1 VSVGRARRL
10 ALRFALNESATL
22 RIVPRR
28 LVAGR
33 LVAARGAIV
42 RQVKAGSGS
51 VPLAK
56 QLRRLRLLRPGRIS
70 FAVTATD
77 AAGNRS
83 QRKAVK
89 LVLRR

>member
-89 LVLRR
+89 RVLRR

>member
-1 VSVGRARRL
+1 
-10 ALRFALNESATL
+10 
-22 RIVPRR
+22 
-28 LVAGR
+28 
-33 LVAARGAIV
+33 V

-56 QLRRLRLLRPGRIS
+56 QLRLLRPGRIS

-77 AAGNRS
+77 AADNRS

>member
-1 VSVGRARRL
+1 VTWCPSCGCRRWRTASCASGSVGGCTWSACAR
-10 ALRFALNESATL
+10 
-22 RIVPRR
+22 
-28 LVAGR
+28 
-33 LVAARGAIV
+33 AARGAIV

-56 QLRRLRLLRPGRIS
+56 QLRLLRPGRIS

-77 AAGNRS
+77 AADNRS